1 MRKSVVLVL
10 TLMLFGIECNAAVCG
25 FCDATQSRRNAW
37 NSLSKKYV
45 AINNH
50 LTDIKNEYKATLIHF
65 QNSNERLESEIRLL
79 KDNLLREKEILF
91 LLKQFN
97 ELKSVENSVIT
108 TGE

>member
-1 MRKSVVLVL
+1 MV
-10 TLMLFGIECNAAVCG
+10 FGIELLSYGCG
-25 FCDATQSRRNAW
+25 GCDATQSRRNAW
-37 NSLSKKYV
+37 QSLSKKYIT
-45 AINNH
+45 INNH

-79 KDNLLREKEILF
+79 KENLLIEKEILF

>member
-1 MRKSVVLVL
+1 MFSIELFADGCDASQSRKS
-10 TLMLFGIECNAAVCG
+10 
-25 FCDATQSRRNAW
+25 AW
-37 NSLSKKYV
+37 TSLSKKYV
-45 AINNH
+45 SINNQ
-50 LTDIKNEYKATLIHF
+50 LIDIKNEYKATLIHF

-79 KDNLLREKEILF
+79 QENLLKQKEILF

>member
-1 MRKSVVLVL
+1 MRKSFILIFISMV
-10 TLMLFGIECNAAVCG
+10 FGIELLSYGCG
-25 FCDATQSRRNAW
+25 GCDATQSRRNAW
-37 NSLSKKYV
+37 QSLSKKYIT
-45 AINNH
+45 INNH

-79 KDNLLREKEILF
+79 KENLLIEKEILF